1 MGTHCPIPDLRYPSL
16 HFHDERRFERVVGEI
31 SGKLMV
37 LSEIIGFQIFRRIF
51 FFFFLV
57 FYLFLFFFFV
67 LHWRNWRSEFLFVVY
82 LLSKGIEK
90 YRCNRWISRFGL
102 VKFWILKSI
111 VYYFGLKKLNGS
123 FVEFYKI
130 FLNEIFIEEIGA
142 MNFSHF

>member
-1 MGTHCPIPDLRYPSL
+1 MGFRY
-16 HFHDERRFERVVGEI
+16 FAGY
-31 SGKLMV
+31 
-37 LSEIIGFQIFRRIF
+37 F

-57 FYLFLFFFFV
+57 FYLFLFFSFFFV
-67 LHWRNWRSEFLFVVY
+67 LHWRSEFLFVY

-123 FVEFYKI
+123 FVEFYKV

>member
-1 MGTHCPIPDLRYPSL
+1 MGFRY
-16 HFHDERRFERVVGEI
+16 FAGY
-31 SGKLMV
+31 
-37 LSEIIGFQIFRRIF
+37 F
-51 FFFFLV
+51 FFFFWY
-57 FYLFLFFFFV
+57 FICFFSFFFV
-67 LHWRNWRSEFLFVVY
+67 LHWKSEFLFVIY

-123 FVEFYKI
+123 FIEFYKV
-130 FLNEIFIEEIGA
+130 FLNEIFIEEIGI